1 VLEDDWIDQ
10 LYVAPGRTGR
20 GIGGRQPIAVLS
32 GKSIVRGRAICCT
45 PTARRSTRER
55 SMRQSLMTIQRE
67 VSIDLEDMRLNADV
81 ELGDPGACRR
91 R

>member
-1 VLEDDWIDQ
+1 
-10 LYVAPGRTGR
+10 
-20 GIGGRQPIAVLS
+20 
-32 GKSIVRGRAICCT
+32 
-45 PTARRSTRER
+45 
-55 SMRQSLMTIQRE
+55 MRQSLMTIQRE